1 MEMENKT
8 IKELVNKLSWNYPDD
23 VQKKSIS
30 SLANLGEQYLDSLF
44 DPLRKDTW
52 ENYVKVVELVG
63 FPENERAIPRLL
75 WLLMDMNWPGA
86 EAAMNLLCSFKR
98 QTIILEVEKVIIE
111 AYEKEDYMWLY
122 GLKTLVD
129 KVKLQQSDFFNK
141 KTYDF
146 LKYADF

>member
-1 MEMENKT
+1 MQNKT

-30 SLANLGEQYLDSLF
+30 SLVNLGEQYLDSLF
-44 DPLRKDTW
+44 DPFRKDTW
-52 ENYVKVVELVG
+52 ENYVKVVGLVG
-63 FPENERAIPRLL
+63 FPANEKAIPSLL

-86 EAAMNLLCSFKR
+86 EAAMDLLSSLKK
-98 QTIILEVEKVIIE
+98 QTIILEVEKAIIE

-122 GLKTLVD
+122 GLKILVD
-129 KVKLQQSDFFNK
+129 KVKLQQSDFSNE

-146 LKYADF
+146 LKHADF